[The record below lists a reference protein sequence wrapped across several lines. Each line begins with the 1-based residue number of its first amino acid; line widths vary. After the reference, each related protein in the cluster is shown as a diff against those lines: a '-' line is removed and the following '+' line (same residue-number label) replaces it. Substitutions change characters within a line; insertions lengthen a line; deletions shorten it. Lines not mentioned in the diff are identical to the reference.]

1 VKVDWK
7 GLVGI
12 GISIALLVWALHGIN
27 FGEVWSTLRRSNIP
41 LFLLSAATAT
51 AVVPLRARR
60 WRPILDPVAPNLP
73 FAPLW
78 RATAIGVMINNVVPV
93 RVGEFTRAYVLTRET
108 PRVGL
113 PAAIASIAVDRL
125 FDALVVLLLSLLAM
139 LSPAFP
145 AGARV
150 GQMSVAR
157 WAAIGLVGMAALMG
171 VLYAIVFFPAWL
183 INAYEVV
190 ARRVAPKLEE
200 PGRQALRA
208 FADGLSVLRNG
219 RRFAA
224 VFGWALALWL
234 TNALSFVIGFRA
246 VGIQAPFSAALF
258 LQGVIAVA
266 VAVPS
271 APGFFGVFEVC
282 AIIGFAVYGVPREAA
297 VTWAIGYHILSY
309 IPITG
314 IGIWY
319 FARMG
324 LHLKDLSAAGA
335 GSDETGPPEADSATA
350 SV

>member
-1 VKVDWK
+1 MRVDWK

-12 GISIALLVWALHGIN
+12 GISAALLVWALHGIH
-27 FGEVWSTLRRSNIP
+27 FGEVWSALRQSNLP
-41 LFLLSAATAT
+41 LFLLSAAAAT

-60 WRPILDPVAPNLP
+60 WRVILDPVAPDLP
-73 FAPLW
+73 FGPLW
-78 RATAIGVMINNVVPV
+78 RATAIGVMVNNVVPA

-125 FDALVVLLLSLLAM
+125 FDGLVVLLLTLLAV
-139 LSPAFP
+139 LSPTFP

-150 GQMSVAR
+150 GQMSVTH
-157 WAAIGLVGMAALMG
+157 WAAIGLVGMVALMS

-183 INAYEVV
+183 INGYEVV

-208 FADGLSVLRNG
+208 FAEGLSVLRNG

-246 VGIQAPFSAALF
+246 VGISLPFSAALF
-258 LQGVIAVA
+258 LQGVVA
-266 VAVPS
+266 LGVAVPS

-282 AIIGFAVYGVPREAA
+282 AIIGLAVYGVPREAA
-297 VTWAIGYHILSY
+297 VSWAIGYHILSFL
-309 IPITG
+309 PITG

-324 LHLKDLSAAGA
+324 LHLRDVSAAEAGA
-335 GSDETGPPEADSATA
+335 DESGPGATTA
-350 SV
+350 GKAPV